1 MRELSRLVGLTHP
14 ALLNHLRAL
23 VTDSLLVRS
32 EEGLYPTYE
41 GNMSSEMFRLL
52 KGDDTV
58 HRLDATGIVD
68 YIEESLRPDCIVL
81 FGSAAHGEDTEESD
95 IDLFVQA
102 RERELDL
109 GAYEGP
115 LCRRVHVLFEPEVR
129 QLAPELLNNIAN
141 GRVLRGY
148 LKVA

>member
-1 MRELSRLVGLTHP
+1 
-14 ALLNHLRAL
+14 
-23 VTDSLLVRS
+23 
-32 EEGLYPTYE
+32 
-41 GNMSSEMFRLL
+41 MSSEMFRLL